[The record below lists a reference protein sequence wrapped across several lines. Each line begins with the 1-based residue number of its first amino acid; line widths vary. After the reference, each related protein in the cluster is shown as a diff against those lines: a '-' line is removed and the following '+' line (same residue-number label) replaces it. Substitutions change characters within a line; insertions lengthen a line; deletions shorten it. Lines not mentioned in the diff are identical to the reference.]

1 MSSKSFF
8 FKCMECVWTIEICA
22 FNLFKPIL
30 ERIDFDVLTI
40 LMSSKSFCFYNAWN
54 VFEPS
59 RFVLLT
65 CLNLFWN
72 ELILM
77 FWQFKCRA
85 NHFVLKC
92 MECVWTIEIC
102 AFNLFKPIL
111 ERIDFDVL
119 TILMSSKSF
128 CLKMH
133 GMCLNHRYLCF

>member
-1 MSSKSFF
+1 
-8 FKCMECVWTIEICA
+8 MECVWTIEFCA
-22 FNLFKPIL
+22 FNPFKLIL

-40 LMSSKSFCFYNAWN
+40 SMLNKSFCLKMHGMCLNHPDLCFKA
-54 VFEPS
+54 
-59 RFVLLT
+59 

-92 MECVWTIEIC
+92 RECVGTIQIC
-102 AFNLFKPIL
+102 AFSLFKPIL

-119 TILMSSKSF
+119 TISMSSKSF
-128 CLKMH
+128 FVKMH
-133 GMCLNHRYLCF
+133 GMCLNHRDLCF